1 MYTYEG
7 PKQVQS
13 LSTYLHAKTIVQ
25 GAFTTTIGYALT
37 HLATCTPSKLQGV

>member
-13 LSTYLHAKTIVQ
+13 LSTHTKTIVQ
-25 GAFTTTIGYALT
+25 GHFTATIGYALT
-37 HLATCTPSKLQGV
+37 HLATCTPSKLRGV